1 MIRFFI
7 EKHMAVFSLAVLI
20 VILGVIAYVTIP
32 RESAPAIEQPYIFI
46 TTTYVGVSA
55 GDIETLVTE
64 PIENELEGTEGLAEL
79 TSESRQNVSNIFAE
93 FTSDVSVEEALRRTK
108 DRVDIAKAE
117 LPDDADEPRVRE
129 FSVSDWPIFVVVL
142 SHPDGV
148 SVIDAAAE
156 RVQNELKALP
166 GILEV
171 DMAGNPERELAIEID
186 PYRIAS
192 YGLSVDDVSD
202 AIGREHVSIPG
213 GVLENEEKNYAL
225 AISGEIPEA
234 HLFREITVTGGG
246 GVQVPLGEIAEVAF
260 QDAADTTLSR
270 LNGTPAITLNVK
282 KRLGA
287 NALDIT
293 DAIRT
298 TLDDIEPTLPAGTDV
313 FVSYDE
319 STYIREML
327 ADLENNMAS
336 GFILVLLVTVFFLG
350 FRNSL
355 FVSMA
360 IPLSMLLSFFILQL
374 MGITLNMI
382 VLFSLIIALGM
393 LVDNGI
399 VIVENIFRHQAMGK
413 SRVQAAIDGAGE
425 VAAPIAASTLTTLL
439 AFFPIIFMPGVMGDF
454 MSYLPKTVIV
464 VLSSSLFVAL
474 VINPTFCASFL
485 TVNKEQ
491 QKKIESGGG
500 GFAAAQRWY
509 TGVLRKATTHGGRTV
524 AIITVVVAAGFVM
537 YGLVATE
544 VLFFPELDPERARI
558 EIEAPQGTPLHRTD
572 GIVRQVEVP
581 ITGVE
586 MSMKSI
592 EAAAGRGSEDVESH
606 RGEVN
611 ITFTPYADREIPGAV
626 AVQRIRDALSHITG
640 ARIRVRE
647 SDSGPPTGD
656 DISYEV
662 RGEDYAVIGEITA
675 AIMEILL
682 EHEDAFKIVD
692 NDYEANL
699 PEISVVV
706 DRRSAARYGLSTN
719 KVARTV
725 RTAINGST
733 IGAFR
738 YDNEE
743 YDIVMRYRDDARDSL
758 RMLRSVQIVTDGG
771 RRIPLSTIA
780 DIKPTS
786 SISVINHRN
795 LNRAVNVWANF
806 VPDSDERSEIT
817 AAIAEEIETL
827 KGEFP
832 AEYSIGAGAGFDV
845 RDEATTFLVQA
856 FLIAVF
862 LIFIVL
868 VAQFNSLADP
878 FIIMYAV
885 FLSLGGVLWGFA
897 ISQQNFIIIMSGIG
911 SIALAGVAVN
921 NCIVLVDYTHK
932 LLREGEPWRTAVV
945 EAGRTRLRPVILT
958 ALTTVLALVPMAVGV
973 SFDIRSFGIVVGS
986 ESAEYWKAFA
996 WTMLYGLTFATIT
1009 TLVVVPSLLSLKYQ
1023 WIERRH
1029 ARVSRRRRTPARFR
1043 AST

>member
-1 MIRFFI
+1 MIRLFI
-7 EKHMAVFSLAVLI
+7 QKHMAVFSLAVLI
-20 VILGVIAYVTIP
+20 VILGVIAYITIP
-32 RESAPAIEQPYIFI
+32 RESSPEIKQPYIFI

-64 PIENELEGTEGLAEL
+64 PIENELEGTDGLAEL
-79 TSESRQNVSNIFAE
+79 TSESRQNVSFIFAE
-93 FTSDVSVEEALRRTK
+93 FSSDVSVEEALRRTK

-117 LPDDADEPRVRE
+117 LPDDANEPSVRE
-129 FSVSDWPIFVVVL
+129 FSVSDWPMFVVVL

-148 SVIDAAAE
+148 AVINDAAE

-166 GILEV
+166 GVLDV
-171 DMAGNPERELAIEID
+171 DMTGNPERELAIEID

-192 YGLSVDDVSD
+192 YGLSVDDVSN
-202 AIGREHVSIPG
+202 AVSREHVSIPG
-213 GVLENEEKNYAL
+213 GVLENEEKNYTL

-246 GVQVPLGEIAEVAF
+246 GAQVPLGEIAEVTF
-260 QDAADTTLSR
+260 QDAADETLSR
-270 LNGTPAITLNVK
+270 LNGTPAITLSVK

-287 NALDIT
+287 NILDLA
-293 DAIRT
+293 DAAQE
-298 TLDDIEPTLPAGTDV
+298 TLNTLEPTLPAGTEV

-319 STYIREML
+319 STYIRDML
-327 ADLENNMAS
+327 ADLENNMAT
-336 GFILVLLVTVFFLG
+336 GFILVLLVTIFFLG

-374 MGITLNMI
+374 MGITLNTI
-382 VLFSLIIALGM
+382 VLFSLILALGM

-413 SRVQAAIDGAGE
+413 DRIQAAIDGAGE

-439 AFFPIIFMPGVMGDF
+439 AFFPIIFMPGIMGDF

-485 TVNKEQ
+485 KVNPEQ
-491 QKKIESGGG
+491 QRKIEGGG
-500 GFAAAQRWY
+500 GAFARVQRWY
-509 TGVLRKATTHGGRTV
+509 TGVLRTATAHGIKTV
-524 AIITVVVAAGFVM
+524 AIVTAVVVAGFVT
-537 YGLVATE
+537 YGLVAAE

-572 GIVRQVEVP
+572 GIVREVEAAMP
-581 ITGVE
+581 GVE
-586 MSMKSI
+586 MSMKSF
-592 EAAAGRGSEDVESH
+592 EAVAGRGSGDVESH

-611 ITFTPYADREIPGAV
+611 ITFTPYAEREIPGAV
-626 AVQRIRDALSHITG
+626 AVQRIRDALGQITG
-640 ARIRVRE
+640 ARIQVHE
-647 SDSGPPTGD
+647 SNSGPPTGD

-662 RGEDYAVIGEITA
+662 RGEDYAVMGDITS
-675 AIMEILL
+675 AIMEILSEY
-682 EHEDAFKIVD
+682 EHSFKIVD

-706 DRRSAARYGLSTN
+706 DRRSAARYGLSTAQ
-719 KVARTV
+719 VASTV

-738 YDNEE
+738 YDDEE

-758 RMLRSVQIVTDGG
+758 QMLRNVQIVTHDG
-771 RRIPLSTIA
+771 RRVPLSTVAEIQ
-780 DIKPTS
+780 PTS
-786 SISVINHRN
+786 SVSVITHRN

-806 VPDSDERSEIT
+806 VPDSEERGEIT
-817 AAIAEEIETL
+817 AAVAEKIEEL
-827 KGEFP
+827 KTELPPG
-832 AEYSIGAGAGFDV
+832 YTIGTGAGFDV
-845 RDEATTFLVQA
+845 RDESTTFLIQA

-885 FLSLGGVLWGFA
+885 FLSLGGVMWGFA
-897 ISQQNFIIIMSGIG
+897 IGQQNFVVIMSGIG

-932 LLREGEPWRTAVV
+932 LIRDGEPWRTAVV

-958 ALTTVLALVPMAVGV
+958 ALTTVLALVPMAIGV
-973 SFDIRSFGIVVGS
+973 SFDIRSFGIVIGS

-1009 TLVVVPSLLSLKYQ
+1009 TLVVVPSMLSLKYR
-1023 WIERRH
+1023 WIERRNGAITVH
-1029 ARVSRRRRTPARFR
+1029 
-1043 AST
+1043 